1 MGDER
6 PRGDNT
12 VLRDLETW
20 SKNGLDCNPLKTWQ
34 LLRET
39 VNLQNTMSKM
49 SMHDI
54 KDALTRPEALKALK
68 DVVPNAEAVRG
79 IDIKLNEYSV
89 LVEAMIDSISA
100 SSRQWREHE
109 MDFVRNFKSL
119 QQVKDEVANLTDD
132 DLVAQALLDERGNLY
147 YGDMALPDQL
157 RNKNLP
163 AEGTLDLDAK
173 RAFLLKIRAN
183 IQYGYRKNFAKALR
197 LAAYESDPDDA
208 DIRAMLA
215 LQGLEA
221 KDWFTE
227 SEQQHLDL
235 AEA

>member
-6 PRGDNT
+6 PRGDNQ

-109 MDFVRNFKSL
+109 MDFVQNFKSL

-132 DLVAQALLDERGNLY
+132 DLVAQVHCWCLIWL
-147 YGDMALPDQL
+147 
-157 RNKNLP
+157 
-163 AEGTLDLDAK
+163 
-173 RAFLLKIRAN
+173 
-183 IQYGYRKNFAKALR
+183 
-197 LAAYESDPDDA
+197 
-208 DIRAMLA
+208 LA
-215 LQGLEA
+215 LTACLFRRLCLTTVGICTMGTWRFL
-221 KDWFTE
+221 TN
-227 SEQQHLDL
+227 SEIR
-235 AEA
+235 